1 MIKFSLQENFVEI
14 GKENLHSLIFN
25 NEELKKNG
33 VFLFDKEEIEDP
45 SMIKALINLF
55 QDKNFTAK
63 HTKFMTK
70 LSSFETISGDLSI
83 NDINKQLEDNDLDL
97 LYLTKDTANYLK
109 INKIH
114 NHVNGD
120 RTHEA
125 FPPMPSLNNK
135 ISCLSKLK
143 EIRKN
148 GDFKRSGEEWIK
160 NLLISHRDAEEMH
173 VVLRHSLHSFFKKRK
188 STQPPFEVQQPPE
201 HTLELFKSFR
211 KFRSLKKISF
221 YFVYN
226 ENDFFESDGNIKKY
240 MVRLDKAQLREEMK
254 LFSNLNIDIEFI
266 VNDKPQSRKN
276 DSFKGEYSLRE
287 TKIIIK
293 QNQRLENVCI
303 QHLDD
308 IFLKEEKRNFSIVD
322 DQENVKKTIGE
333 LKNLKRDIEQNQS
346 KMRFVLKP

>member
-1 MIKFSLQENFVEI
+1 
-14 GKENLHSLIFN
+14 
-25 NEELKKNG
+25 
-33 VFLFDKEEIEDP
+33 
-45 SMIKALINLF
+45 
-55 QDKNFTAK
+55 
-63 HTKFMTK
+63 
-70 LSSFETISGDLSI
+70 
-83 NDINKQLEDNDLDL
+83 
-97 LYLTKDTANYLK
+97 
-109 INKIH
+109 
-114 NHVNGD
+114 
-120 RTHEA
+120 
-125 FPPMPSLNNK
+125 
-135 ISCLSKLK
+135 
-143 EIRKN
+143 
-148 GDFKRSGEEWIK
+148 
-160 NLLISHRDAEEMH
+160 MH
-173 VVLRHSLHSFFKKRK
+173 VVLRHSLHSFFKKTK
-188 STQPPFEVQQPPE
+188 STQPPFEAQQPPE

-254 LFSNLNIDIEFI
+254 LFSNINIDIEFI
-266 VNDKPQSRKN
+266 VNDKPQSHKH

-287 TKIIIK
+287 TKMIIK

-346 KMRFVLKP
+346 KLRFVLKP

>member
-1 MIKFSLQENFVEI
+1 MIKFSLQENFIEI

-33 VFLFDKEEIEDP
+33 VFLFDKEELEDP
-45 SMIKALINLF
+45 STIKALINLL

-83 NDINKQLEDNDLDL
+83 DDINKQLVDNDLDL

-114 NHVNGD
+114 DHVNGD
-120 RTHEA
+120 RTYEA

-135 ISCLSKLK
+135 ISCLSRLK

-160 NLLISHRDAEEMH
+160 NLLMSHGDAEEMH
-173 VVLRHSLHSFFKKRK
+173 VVLRHSLHSFFKEIKG
-188 STQPPFEVQQPPE
+188 TQPPE
-201 HTLELFKSFR
+201 HTLKLFKSFR
-211 KFRSLKKISF
+211 KFKSLKKISF
-221 YFVYN
+221 YLVYN
-226 ENDFFESDGNIKKY
+226 KNDFFESDGNIKKY
-240 MVRLDKAQLREEMK
+240 MVPLDKAQLREEMK
-254 LFSNLNIDIEFI
+254 LFSNINIDIEFI
-266 VNDKPQSRKN
+266 VNNKPQSHIN

-293 QNQRLENVCI
+293 QNQRLENICI

-346 KMRFVLKP
+346 KLRFVLKP